1 MERNNYEA
9 KINSLS
15 NAFGS
20 LKLNLIIDKS
30 VDFLDLNIT
39 LDSLTGYLN
48 FKVFFKSTKTF
59 SYLLTSSNHPEFIF
73 KNIPKSLFLRIRR
86 ICSKIED
93 YIYFSSILTKYLLS
107 RGYFLKSINN
117 VLNKN

>member
-1 MERNNYEA
+1 M
-9 KINSLS
+9 
-15 NAFGS
+15 
-20 LKLNLIIDKS
+20 
-30 VDFLDLNIT
+30 
-39 LDSLTGYLN
+39 N

-107 RGYFLKSINN
+107 RGYLLKSNNN
-117 VLNKN
+117 VFNMVLYLDRKDLLMIKKN